1 MLCAGLDAA
10 VNEDVLQEAV
20 ALLVPAVRA
29 TELQPEMLTPSLV
42 KATVPPEGT
51 LEPEVLVMVAFSVT
65 EESTV
70 DGLLLEETTTL
81 VAERL
86 TVWEKFALVAAA

>member
-10 VNEDVLQEAV
+10 VNEDVMQEAV
-20 ALLVPAVRA
+20 ALPVPATRA
-29 TELQPEMLTPSLV
+29 TEPQPEIPTSSLV
-42 KATVPPEGT
+42 KATVPAEGT
-51 LEPEVLVMVAFSVT
+51 LLPEVLVMVAFSVT

-86 TVWEKFALVAAA
+86 TVWEKFALVAEA

>member
-1 MLCAGLDAA
+1 MLCGVADA
-10 VNEDVLQEAV
+10 VSEVVGQEAV
-20 ALLVPAVRA
+20 ALLVPATRA
-29 TELQPEMLTPSLV
+29 TEPQPEIPTPSLV

-65 EESTV
+65 GESTV
-70 DGLLLEETTTL
+70 DGLLFDETTTL